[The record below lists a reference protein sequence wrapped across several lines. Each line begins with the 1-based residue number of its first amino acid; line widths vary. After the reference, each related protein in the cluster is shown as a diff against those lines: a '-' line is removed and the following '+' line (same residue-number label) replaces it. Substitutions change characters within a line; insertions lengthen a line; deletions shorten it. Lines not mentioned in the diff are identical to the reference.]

1 MTSITAKRIVG
12 TNYCKDFA
20 QVLNVSNLHVTS
32 RNMLKGRIIKVGVN
46 IDTSPLMMTFS
57 PQSVFGSPY
66 VPTGGILYL
75 LQQEIARRGGFTIQY
90 VNVDNYGS
98 FHDTEQFLTNI
109 LPYCDIYGGNVIVDT
124 SKRRDLS
131 IDFTTRV
138 LDTSIVMVTSSQ
150 WIHPFQLWSF
160 ALPFEPALWG
170 VFVLVA
176 IFHAFYFY
184 FTEAFYSIEKDE
196 EVELT
201 PMYTPLTLQDSLYD
215 SLQLEGDPGI
225 ILYYNY
231 CDSHIPINNSLWV
244 SMRDEETFG
253 LGGYIVNHTKSH
265 TNHIQILVPY
275 THKFQ

>member
-1 MTSITAKRIVG
+1 MTSSSPYNYTIGANKIVH
-12 TNYCKDFA
+12 TNYCKDFS
-20 QVLNVSNLHVTS
+20 QVLNVTNLQVTS
-32 RNMLKGRIIKVGVN
+32 QNMLKGRIIKVGVN
-46 IDTSPLMMTFS
+46 IDTSPLMMTFN
-57 PQSVFGSPY
+57 PQSITGTY
-66 VPTGGILYL
+66 QPTGGILYL

-98 FHDTEQFLTNI
+98 FYDTEHFLAHI
-109 LPYCDIYGGNVIVDT
+109 LPTCDIYGGNVIVDT

-170 VFVLVA
+170 VFILIA

-184 FTEAFYSIEKDE
+184 FTEAFYSIEKEE
-196 EVELT
+196 EVELQ

-215 SLQLEGDPGI
+215 SLQLEGDPG
-225 ILYYNY
+225 
-231 CDSHIPINNSLWV
+231 
-244 SMRDEETFG
+244 
-253 LGGYIVNHTKSH
+253 NHFH
-265 TNHIQILVPY
+265 TPLIHTLITTPSK
-275 THKFQ
+275 HE